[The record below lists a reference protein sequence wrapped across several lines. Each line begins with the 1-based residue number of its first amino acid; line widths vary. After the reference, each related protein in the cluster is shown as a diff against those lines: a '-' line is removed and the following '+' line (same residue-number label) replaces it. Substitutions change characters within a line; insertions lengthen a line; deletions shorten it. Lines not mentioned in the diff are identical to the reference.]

1 MLLSLAVLGSIL
13 AEEVFLDRV
22 LLFVAQIFLGGSVAA
37 NHFDELLDRPWHT
50 KMPGSHLWFVA
61 TTSLLAFVAI
71 GLYLSIE
78 VSLIFV
84 SFVIAESFVILAYNL
99 ELFGGVFHN
108 ATTLG
113 ISWGLVFLGGYYLQD
128 TTFSPMML
136 LVTALICV
144 CSMQGI
150 ELYER
155 GKSFGKDGSYA
166 DPQAKSAWETLLIG
180 ILTVDAITV
189 ILVIYRFLPFIF
201 SLIRF

>member
-1 MLLSLAVLGSIL
+1 MGSIL
-13 AEEVFLDRV
+13 AEEIYPDRV
-22 LLFVAQIFLGGSVAA
+22 LLFMVQIFLGGSVAA

-71 GLYLSIE
+71 GLYLSMQ

-84 SFVIAESFVILAYNL
+84 SFVIAESFIILAYDL
-99 ELFGGVFHN
+99 ELFGGAFHN
-108 ATTLG
+108 AATLG

-136 LVTALICV
+136 LVTGLICV

-150 ELYER
+150 ELYEK
-155 GKSFGKDGSYA
+155 GKSFGKDGIYT
-166 DPQAKSAWETLLIG
+166 DPQARSAWETLMIG
-180 ILTVDAITV
+180 ILTVDAVTV
-189 ILVIYRFLPFIF
+189 VFVAYRFWPFIS
-201 SLIRF
+201 SLI